1 MIIVLGLVIVVAAV
15 VVGVAAV
22 VSNGGHGH
30 ALTHGF
36 SVFGYHVTGST
47 GRLFLYG
54 VVVGAI
60 VVFGLSLLLSG
71 ARRTSRRGQV
81 ARGELKTSRRET
93 VAVSQDRDSL
103 IDQRDDARAD
113 TSAALRTNASSDDQR
128 QFAPAAG
135 ERKRHMFG
143 HRPRQ
148 QVIYAGV
155 PNDQVSPTVLEPTTE
170 WVGTEGE
177 PVDNRA

>member
-60 VVFGLSLLLSG
+60 AVFGLSLLLSG
-71 ARRTSRRGQV
+71 ARRTSRRGHV
-81 ARGELKTSRRET
+81 ARGELKASRLET

-103 IDQRDDARAD
+103 IDQRDDARVD

-128 QFAPAAG
+128 QFATAT

-143 HRPRQ
+143 HRPREQ
-148 QVIYAGV
+148 ANYAGV
-155 PNDQVSPTVLEPTTE
+155 PNDQASPTVLEPTTE
-170 WVGTEGE
+170 LVGTEGE
-177 PVDNRA
+177 PADNRA

>member
-22 VSNGGHGH
+22 VSNSGHGH

-47 GRLFLYG
+47 GTLFLYG

-60 VVFGLSLLLSG
+60 AVFGLSLLLSG
-71 ARRTSRRGQV
+71 ARRTSRRGHV
-81 ARGELKTSRRET
+81 ARGELKASRLET
-93 VAVSQDRDSL
+93 VAVSQDRESL
-103 IDQRDDARAD
+103 LDQPANARVD
-113 TSAALRTNASSDDQR
+113 TSPAQRTNASSDDQR
-128 QFAPAAG
+128 QFATAT

-143 HRPRQ
+143 HRPRE
-148 QVIYAGV
+148 QVKYVGV
-155 PNDQVSPTVLEPTTE
+155 PNDQASSTVLEPTTE

-177 PVDNRA
+177 PADNRA

>member
-60 VVFGLSLLLSG
+60 AVFGLSLLLSG
-71 ARRTSRRGQV
+71 ARRTSWRGHV
-81 ARGELKTSRRET
+81 ARGELKASRLET

-103 IDQRDDARAD
+103 LGQPDNARVDA
-113 TSAALRTNASSDDQR
+113 SAGPRTNTSSADQR
-128 QFAPAAG
+128 QFAPTT

-143 HRPRQ
+143 HRPRE
-148 QVIYAGV
+148 QVNYGGV
-155 PNDQVSPTVLEPTTE
+155 PNDHVSPTVLEPTTE
-170 WVGTEGE
+170 SVGTDGE
-177 PVDNRA
+177 PADSRA

>member
-15 VVGVAAV
+15 VVGTAGVL
-22 VSNGGHGH
+22 SNSGHGH

-47 GRLFLYG
+47 GTLFLYG

-60 VVFGLSLLLSG
+60 AVFGLSLLLSG
-71 ARRTSRRGQV
+71 ARRTSRRGHV
-81 ARGELKTSRRET
+81 ARGELKASRRET

-113 TSAALRTNASSDDQR
+113 TSAALRTNASSDDER
-128 QFAPAAG
+128 QSAPAAG
-135 ERKRHMFG
+135 RKRHVFG
-143 HRPRQ
+143 HRPRK
-148 QVIYAGV
+148 QVNYAGA

-177 PVDNRA
+177 PADNRA

>member
-60 VVFGLSLLLSG
+60 AVFGLSLLLSG
-71 ARRTSRRGQV
+71 ARRTSRRGHV
-81 ARGELKTSRRET
+81 ARGELEASRRET

-103 IDQRDDARAD
+103 LDQRDDVRTDA
-113 TSAALRTNASSDDQR
+113 SAALRTNESSDDER
-128 QFAPAAG
+128 QFTPAT
-135 ERKRHMFG
+135 ERKRHIFG
-143 HRPRQ
+143 HRARE
-148 QVIYAGV
+148 QVNSAGV
-155 PNDQVSPTVLEPTTE
+155 PNDQVSPTVHEPTAE
-170 WVGTEGE
+170 RVGTDGE
-177 PVDNRA
+177 PADSRA